1 MSALMS
7 TGLAIAAV
15 TARPRARASS
25 GDAIIVRTVDA
36 TNRQTRKSSVAAIAM
51 RTWPRIRRWLIQA
64 EKSLRS
70 ASMICA
76 EFAKSVLS
84 ARLESDGAIWR
95 VTVTMTKLK
104 AGAARSSRPCERRY
118 QQRTVSEAVAISVP
132 AIWKPHGRALG
143 MIALSGFIGRLLR
156 GGRKLCGQWRR
167 RWRYGRSGHR

>member
-1 MSALMS
+1 
-7 TGLAIAAV
+7 
-15 TARPRARASS
+15 TARPRATAIS
-25 GDAIIVRTVDA
+25 GDAIIGRTGDA
-36 TNRQTRKSSVAAIAM
+36 TNRQTRKSSVAGIAR
-51 RTWPRIRRWLIQA
+51 RTWPSIRRWLIQA

-70 ASMICA
+70 ASRICA
-76 EFAKSVLS
+76 EFARSGLS

-95 VTVTMTKLK
+95 VTVTMKKLK
-104 AGAARSSRPCERRY
+104 PVAARSSRPFWLRY
-118 QQRTVSEAVAISVP
+118 PQRTVSEAVAISAP